1 MCVPRKKGC
10 LAGSCEFWSGKIRG
24 VESTQLLNNPLM
36 DTEKEGGRVL
46 MTIYFL
52 TFKIYLKPPPK
63 RVVISTYAPSSGLE
77 YSRSSVNVTLHLS
90 FQKEKFC

>member
-10 LAGSCEFWSGKIRG
+10 LAGSCEFWSDKIKG

-63 RVVISTYAPSSGLE
+63 RVVIST
-77 YSRSSVNVTLHLS
+77 
-90 FQKEKFC
+90 